1 MKRFISIAISLTI
14 LILIYWRID
23 FGQLVLTLRN
33 SNVWWMIVAI
43 GMVIPL
49 TLSTAWR
56 LQQLMPT
63 GSKLGFGEANR
74 LILAASGL
82 NMVLPSK
89 MGDIAK
95 AYFMQKEGHLSGSLA
110 LSLVIFEKKLK
121 QQGLDAMFVA
131 NVHDE
136 WQLEC
141 SEADAKKVGDLGVEA
156 IVEAGKELNLNCP
169 LDGDYNIGDGWHE
182 TH

>member
-1 MKRFISIAISLTI
+1 M
-14 LILIYWRID
+14 
-23 FGQLVLTLRN
+23 RN
-33 SNVWWMIVAI
+33 SFFD
-43 GMVIPL
+43 
-49 TLSTAWR
+49 S
-56 LQQLMPT
+56 
-63 GSKLGFGEANR
+63 
-74 LILAASGL
+74 
-82 NMVLPSK
+82 LPSFK
-89 MGDIAK
+89 
-95 AYFMQKEGHLSGSLA
+95 SLVQRVQRESKKGFLKGLDGRKVFVRSEHAA
-110 LSLVIFEKKLK
+110 LNTLFQSAGAIVMKVALVIFEKKLK